1 MYNACI
7 TYTFV
12 IFVMVKGFK
21 PAVPPVWREPVRQPV
36 SEPVRQPVREPVRQ
50 PVREPVRQ
58 PVREPVRQPVREPV
72 RQPVREP
79 VRQPVR
85 EPVRQPVREPVRQPV
100 RQPVSQPVKNIWQ
113 ERQQFVSEVLPQS
126 VDEEEEMLRVAIEMS
141 RLQMQEDALRRE
153 M

>member
-21 PAVPPVWREPVRQPV
+21 PAVPPVWSEPVRQPV

-58 PVREPVRQPVREPV
+58 PVREPVRQPVR
-72 RQPVREP
+72 
-79 VRQPVR
+79 
-85 EPVRQPVREPVRQPV
+85 
-100 RQPVSQPVKNIWQ
+100 QPVKNVWQ